1 MALNDPMKSNE
12 IPIFEICLFKI
23 IQNKLKENETIL
35 YVSNYQCIIFF
46 NLEMTNSMF
55 HQQVSD
61 DCLLTNLIKNTPLK
75 SLKF

>member
-12 IPIFEICLFKI
+12 IPIFEIWLFKI

-55 HQQVSD
+55 HQQVPD
-61 DCLLTNLIKNTPLK
+61 DCLLTNLIKHTPLK